1 MTLLS
6 WFGWMDS
13 IKEWGETGDVNFS
26 SLPASATGQYD
37 RLYNAYA
44 GGDSDEA
51 KAAVE
56 KLNAMVEAG
65 TIEENKM
72 YSQLKSRLVSTTR
85 GCGRLLKSRM
95 QEMTRSGTS
104 WKER

>member
-1 MTLLS
+1 M
-6 WFGWMDS
+6 
-13 IKEWGETGDVNFS
+13 
-26 SLPASATGQYD
+26 PQSATGQYD

-65 TIEENKM
+65 TIAENKM
-72 YSQLKSRLVSTTR
+72 YSQLKSRLVKYAGAA
-85 GCGRLLKSRM
+85 GC
-95 QEMTRSGTS
+95 
-104 WKER
+104 